1 MHVPVPG
8 QGSTVSF
15 GREEFR
21 VTRYERSVWPIE
33 FKTLRKYTYIIVQ
46 LLDVIRIAPSL
57 IYLTV

>member
-33 FKTLRKYTYIIVQ
+33 FKTLRKYTYIIVP
-46 LLDVIRIAPSL
+46 LLDVIRIAP
-57 IYLTV
+57 